1 MPRWCSAI
9 AALRPPP
16 ASSWP
21 ASCPDET
28 RRDDDRGAC
37 RPGRRHEH
45 QPAWQGGGRRTTSMS
60 DDGAIIHVPERVK
73 AQKGFLLRVTA
84 ATALGEG
91 LDGYDLGII
100 SVVLP
105 TIAHELNLS
114 VVMLGLIGASTL
126 IGIFFGSPTV
136 GWLTDRFGRRKLFTI
151 DIISFV
157 ILGLLQ
163 LFVQAGWQLL
173 IVRLLLGIAIGAE
186 YAIGPAM
193 LAELS
198 PSHGR
203 GERLGWLQTLWY
215 VGFLGAV
222 VIAYALTAANV
233 GWRVILATSA
243 IPAVI
248 TLVLR
253 YGLPESPR
261 WLLSRDRVEEARR
274 IVNKYLG
281 GEAYWTT
288 EQMAGESVAP
298 GKFRELFAPGM
309 RTRTWFASIF
319 WFCNVAPY
327 FAIFTFAPLVFA
339 TLHISDER
347 ISTIAANGLAA
358 LGAIIAML
366 VIDRAGRRPTLI
378 VCFWVATVSLGVI
391 GAWSGAPGIIVVL
404 CFALFSLFAAGAGM
418 LEGVYPAEIFPSH
431 LRAQGTGFAAA
442 FSRLGAASGTFLL
455 PIGIAHWGIGPSV
468 LVGAVLSAIGLG
480 VTYAW
485 APETANISLTKSS
498 HVKHA

>member
-1 MPRWCSAI
+1 
-9 AALRPPP
+9 
-16 ASSWP
+16 
-21 ASCPDET
+21 
-28 RRDDDRGAC
+28 
-37 RPGRRHEH
+37 
-45 QPAWQGGGRRTTSMS
+45 MS
-60 DDGAIIHVPERVK
+60 DDGAIIHVPEQVK
-73 AQKGFLLRVTA
+73 GQKGFLLRVTA

-105 TIAHELNLS
+105 AIAHELDLG
-114 VVMLGLIGASTL
+114 VVMIGLIGASTL
-126 IGIFFGSPTV
+126 IGIFIGSPTV
-136 GWLTDRFGRRKLFTI
+136 GWLTDRFGRRTLFTI
-151 DIISFV
+151 DIVSFV

-163 LFVQAGWQLL
+163 LWVQAGWQLL
-173 IVRLLLGIAIGAE
+173 VVRLLLGVAIGAE

-222 VIAYALTAANV
+222 VISYTLDAANV
-233 GWRVILATSA
+233 PWRVILATSA

-261 WLLSRDRVEEARR
+261 WLLSRDRVEEARQ

-281 GEAYWTT
+281 GEAYWTI

-298 GKFRELFAPGM
+298 GKIRELFAPGM

-358 LGAIIAML
+358 LGAVAGML
-366 VIDRAGRRPTLI
+366 IIDRAGRRKTLI
-378 VCFWVATVSLGVI
+378 VCFWVATITLGLI
-391 GAWSGAPGIIVVL
+391 GAWAGAPGLVVVA
-404 CFALFSLFAAGAGM
+404 CFALFSFFAAGAGM
-418 LEGVYPAEIFPSH
+418 LCGVYPAEIFPSH

-442 FSRLGAASGTFLL
+442 FSRIGAASGTFLL
-455 PIGIAHWGIGPSV
+455 PIGVAHWGVGPSV
-468 LVGAVLSAIGLG
+468 LVGAVISAIGLL
-480 VTYAW
+480 VTYLW
-485 APETANISLTKSS
+485 APETANINLTRTTSIEPAIQPVAAAS
-498 HVKHA
+498 

>member
-1 MPRWCSAI
+1 
-9 AALRPPP
+9 
-16 ASSWP
+16 
-21 ASCPDET
+21 
-28 RRDDDRGAC
+28 
-37 RPGRRHEH
+37 
-45 QPAWQGGGRRTTSMS
+45 MS
-60 DDGAIIHVPERVK
+60 DDDGVIVHVPEEVK
-73 AQKGFLLRVTA
+73 GQKGFLLRVTA

-105 TIAHELNLS
+105 AIAHELDLG
-114 VVMLGLIGASTL
+114 VVMIGLIGASTL
-126 IGIFFGSPTV
+126 IGIFFGSPIF
-136 GWLTDRFGRRKLFTI
+136 GWLTDRYGRRTLFTI

-157 ILGLLQ
+157 ILGLAQ
-163 LFVQAGWQLL
+163 LFVTAGWQLL
-173 IVRLLLGIAIGAE
+173 VLRLLLGVAIGAE

-222 VIAYALTAANV
+222 VIAYTLDAANI

-243 IPAVI
+243 LPAII

-261 WLLSRDRVEEARR
+261 WLLSRDRVEEARQ

-281 GEAYWTT
+281 GERYWTM
-288 EQMAGESVAP
+288 EQMEGESVAP
-298 GKFRELFAPGM
+298 GKIRELFAPEM
-309 RTRTWFASIF
+309 RKRTWFASIF

-347 ISTIAANGLAA
+347 ISTISANGLAA
-358 LGAIIAML
+358 LGAIGGML
-366 VIDRAGRRPTLI
+366 IIDRVGRRPTLI
-378 VCFWVATVSLGVI
+378 VCFWVATITLGLA
-391 GAWSGAPGIIVVL
+391 GAWSGAPGLVVVA
-404 CFALFSLFAAGAGM
+404 CFALFSFFAAGAGM
-418 LEGVYPAEIFPSH
+418 LCGVYPAELFPSH

-455 PIGIAHWGIGPSV
+455 PLGVAHWGVGPSM
-468 LVGAVLSAIGLG
+468 LVFAVVSAIGLL
-480 VTYAW
+480 VTYLW
-485 APETANISLTKSS
+485 APETANVSLTESS
-498 HVKHA
+498 TVAESSPPPSTSAAGAVPASS

>member
-1 MPRWCSAI
+1 
-9 AALRPPP
+9 
-16 ASSWP
+16 
-21 ASCPDET
+21 
-28 RRDDDRGAC
+28 
-37 RPGRRHEH
+37 
-45 QPAWQGGGRRTTSMS
+45 MS
-60 DDGAIIHVPERVK
+60 DDGAIVHVPAEVK
-73 AQKGFLLRVTA
+73 GQKGFLLRLTA

-105 TIAHELNLS
+105 AIAHELDLG

-126 IGIFFGSPTV
+126 IGIFIGSPV
-136 GWLTDRFGRRKLFTI
+136 IGWLTDRYGRRTLFTI

-173 IVRLLLGIAIGAE
+173 VVRLLLGVAIGAE

-198 PSHGR
+198 PSRGR
-203 GERLGWLQTLWY
+203 GERLGVLQTLWY
-215 VGFLGAV
+215 VGFLAAV
-222 VIAYALTAANV
+222 VIAYALDAAGV
-233 GWRVILATSA
+233 PWRVILATSA

-261 WLLSRDRVEEARR
+261 WLLSRDRVEEARQ

-281 GEAYWTT
+281 GEKYWTT

-309 RTRTWFASIF
+309 RTRTAFASIF
-319 WFCNVAPY
+319 WFCNIAPY

-339 TLHISDER
+339 TLQISDER
-347 ISTIAANGLAA
+347 VSTIAANGLAA
-358 LGAIIAML
+358 AGAVAGML
-366 VIDRAGRRPTLI
+366 IIDRIGRRPSLI
-378 VCFWVATVSLGVI
+378 MSFWVTTITLAVV

-404 CFALFSLFAAGAGM
+404 CFALFSFFDAIGGM

-442 FSRLGAASGTFLL
+442 FSRIGAASGTFLL
-455 PIGIAHWGIGPSV
+455 PLGIAHLGLGPTMLIFAGI
-468 LVGAVLSAIGLG
+468 SAIGLV
-480 VTYAW
+480 VTYLW
-485 APETANISLTKSS
+485 APETANINLTKTTSLEPVS
-498 HVKHA
+498 PPPATPAAGAVPAPS